1 MEKSKAPETEADH
14 HRNTEIIPQLDGSPE
29 VRQDTAKGKSQFKCD
44 QCRFEASTENK
55 LQYHT
60 RLKHRTHH
68 CDPGFEEYDFL
79 PNNICPLCPVESDYC
94 KCGSCEECQDFITE
108 HGFNIHMMNDH
119 SPDDILAHF
128 GEDWIK
134 EHTQYIHRNV
144 KYTEDRNHSKMWDIF
159 LSEKDLVQRMAQ
171 PEAKPEC
178 SVTNVLTVEASQW
191 IFVASIVTI
200 QPKPNVCN
208 VFTHS
213 APLGEK
219 W

>member
-1 MEKSKAPETEADH
+1 MEKSKAPETE
-14 HRNTEIIPQLDGSPE
+14 TEHFKSTETIPQLDGSTE
-29 VRQDTAKGKSQFKCD
+29 VTQDTAKGKSQFKCD
-44 QCRFEASTENK
+44 QCRFEASTEKK

-68 CDPGFEEYDFL
+68 CDPGFEEYVFL

-134 EHTQYIHRNV
+134 EHTQYIHRNI
-144 KYTEDRNHSKMWDIF
+144 KNAEDRNHSKMWDIF
-159 LSEKDLVQRMAQ
+159 ISENNVVQRIAQ
-171 PEAKPEC
+171 PEAKPE
-178 SVTNVLTVEASQW
+178 
-191 IFVASIVTI
+191 
-200 QPKPNVCN
+200 
-208 VFTHS
+208 
-213 APLGEK
+213 
-219 W
+219 